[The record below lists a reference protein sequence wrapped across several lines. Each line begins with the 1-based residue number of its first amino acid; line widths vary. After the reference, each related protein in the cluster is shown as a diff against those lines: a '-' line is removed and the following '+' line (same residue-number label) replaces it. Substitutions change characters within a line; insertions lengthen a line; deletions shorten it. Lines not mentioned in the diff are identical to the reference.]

1 MDGAGRIIGELV
13 AISLAAV
20 PLGLSVWAL
29 LDIARRP
36 AWAWAL
42 SGRNRALWMAVVL
55 VGILS
60 VVGGVLISGWYLL
73 RIRPQIAAT
82 ESGQLPDLDP

>member
-1 MDGAGRIIGELV
+1 MDGAGRIVGELV

-42 SGRNRALWMAVVL
+42 SGRNRAMWLAAVL

-60 VVGGVLISGWYLL
+60 VIGGVIISGIYLL
-73 RIRPQIAAT
+73 RIRPRIAAT
-82 ESGQLPDLDP
+82 EAGHLPDLDP